1 MVDCFNKLNS
11 DATFLAQVGSTS
23 LAKKFSLKK
32 YRKIISYPTWNYVS
46 QAIFTTKSYEAG
58 LEGSFLLLKLTECY
72 KPKLEKKEYESN
84 LRQLYSFVLSM
95 LDSLDR
101 WEEYLELW
109 DKLFREVP
117 LADTY
122 GKGAR
127 DFHGKGIEPFIVAE
141 DEHTLYIH
149 FLWGTQDRK
158 EVIKRKL
165 FKKGSGKRIDYLL
178 HAQQEQLTD
187 SEIRRRLDRLAWWVK
202 TAFRGHNTILLLT
215 TLWAFLYA

>member
-1 MVDCFNKLNS
+1 MVDNFRKLNS
-11 DATFLAQVGSTS
+11 DMIFLLLVGSNS
-23 LAKKFSLKK
+23 LAEKFSLNK
-32 YRKIISYPTWNYVS
+32 YRKIVSYPTWNYVS
-46 QAIFTTKSYEAG
+46 QAIFTTRSYEDG
-58 LEGSFLLLKLTECY
+58 LEGSLLLLRLTEYY

-84 LRQLYSFVLSM
+84 LRQFYSFVLSM

-127 DFHGKGIEPFIVAE
+127 NCHGQKIKPFVVEE

-165 FKKGSGKRIDYLL
+165 LRKRSGKRFDYLL
-178 HAQQEQLTD
+178 HAQQDKLTD
-187 SEIRRRLDRLAWWVK
+187 SEIQGRLERLAWWVETVQK
-202 TAFRGHNTILLLT
+202 MKSR
-215 TLWAFLYA
+215 